1 METNIIVK
9 KCYNLNVQNK
19 RKRGGEMLQK
29 IKENVAKVM
38 IDKDKEIELMIIA
51 LLSDGHVLLED
62 VPGTG
67 KTTMAKCFSKSIDG
81 TFNRL
86 QFTPDTLP
94 SDIVGQEYFDVKT
107 SDFKVRKG
115 PVFNNV
121 LLIDEINRAVPRT
134 QSALLE
140 LMEEKH
146 VTLGGVTY
154 HLPKPFC
161 VIATQNPYDS
171 IGTFPLPDAQL
182 DRFLLTIRQG
192 YPSPEKEKMMLR
204 RFRLSNP
211 FDIIESVISIEEVIQ
226 LKQKVKDVIVSE
238 EVEDYLMEIVQAT
251 RQHQY
256 VDVGV
261 SPRGSLAYMR
271 AAQSRAFL
279 YGRDFSTPDD
289 VKELALPI
297 LAHRISLNVEGEVK
311 TSKEAVIHEILD
323 SISVPVETS

>member
-1 METNIIVK
+1 M
-9 KCYNLNVQNK
+9 
-19 RKRGGEMLQK
+19 KRGEEMLQH

-38 IDKDKEIELMIIA
+38 IDKEKEIELMIIA
-51 LLSDGHVLLED
+51 LLSDGHILLED

-67 KTTMAKCFSKSIDG
+67 KTTMAKCFSRSIDG

-192 YPSPEKEKMMLR
+192 YPSPEKEKMMLK
-204 RFRLSNP
+204 RFRSSNP
-211 FDIIESVISIEEVIQ
+211 LDIIESVISIEDVIQ
-226 LKQKVKDVIVSE
+226 LKQKVKEVVVSE
-238 EVEDYLMEIVQAT
+238 DVEDYLMEIVQAT

-311 TSKEAVIHEILD
+311 TSKEAVIQEIID
-323 SISVPVETS
+323 SISVPVETP

>member
-1 METNIIVK
+1 
-9 KCYNLNVQNK
+9 
-19 RKRGGEMLQK
+19 MLQH

-38 IDKDKEIELMIIA
+38 IDKEKEIELMIIA
-51 LLSDGHVLLED
+51 LLSDGHILLED

-67 KTTMAKCFSKSIDG
+67 KTTMAKCFSRSIDG

-204 RFRLSNP
+204 RFRSANP
-211 FDIIESVISIEEVIQ
+211 LATIESVISIEDVIQ
-226 LKQKVKDVIVSE
+226 LKQKVKDVVVSE

-297 LAHRISLNVEGEVK
+297 LAHRITLNVEGEVK

-323 SISVPVETS
+323 SISVPVETP

>member
-1 METNIIVK
+1 MFR
-9 KCYNLNVQNK
+9 LNK
-19 RKRGGEMLQK
+19 RGEEMLQH

-38 IDKDKEIELMIIA
+38 IDKEKEIELMIIA
-51 LLSDGHVLLED
+51 LLSDGHILLED

-67 KTTMAKCFSKSIDG
+67 KTTMAKCFSRSIDG
-81 TFNRL
+81 SFNRL

-107 SDFKVRKG
+107 SDFKIRKG

-146 VTLGGVTY
+146 VTLGGVTH

-192 YPSPEKEKMMLR
+192 YPSPAKEKMMLR
-204 RFRLSNP
+204 RFRSSNP
-211 FDIIESVISIEEVIQ
+211 LENIESVISIEDIIQ
-226 LKQKVKDVIVSE
+226 LKQKVKDVLVSE

-251 RQHQY
+251 RQHPY
-256 VDVGV
+256 VDIGV
-261 SPRGSLAYMR
+261 SPRGSLSYMR
-271 AAQSRAFL
+271 ATQSRAFL

-289 VKELALPI
+289 VKELALPL

-311 TSKEAVIHEILD
+311 TSKEAVIHEVLD
-323 SISVPVETS
+323 SISVPVETP

>member
-1 METNIIVK
+1 
-9 KCYNLNVQNK
+9 
-19 RKRGGEMLQK
+19 MLKK
-29 IKENVAKVM
+29 IKENVSKVM
-38 IDKDKEIELMIIA
+38 IDKEKEIELMIIA

-67 KTTMAKCFSKSIDG
+67 KTTMAKCFAKSIDG
-81 TFNRL
+81 SFNRL

-107 SDFKVRKG
+107 SEFKVRRG

-140 LMEEKH
+140 LMEEKS

-154 HLPKPFC
+154 HLPKPFI
-161 VIATQNPYDS
+161 VIATQNPFDS

-182 DRFLLTIRQG
+182 DRFLLTIKQG
-192 YPSPEKEKMMLR
+192 YPSPEKEKIMLK

-211 FDIIESVISIEEVIQ
+211 LESINSIIAIEDILD
-226 LKQKVKDVIVSE
+226 LKKDVKEVIVSE
-238 EVEDYLMEIVQAT
+238 DIEDYLMDIILET
-251 RQHQY
+251 RRHQY
-256 VDVGV
+256 VDIGV

-271 AAQSRAFL
+271 AIQSRAYL
-279 YGRDFSTPDD
+279 YGRSFCTPDD
-289 VKELALPI
+289 VKQLAQPL

-311 TSKEAVIHEILD
+311 TTKENVIQEILD
-323 SISVPVETS
+323 KTSAPVEAS

>member
-1 METNIIVK
+1 
-9 KCYNLNVQNK
+9 
-19 RKRGGEMLQK
+19 MLQSM
-29 IKENVAKVM
+29 KENIAKVM
-38 IDKDKEIELMIIA
+38 IDKEKEIELMLIA
-51 LLSDGHVLLED
+51 LLSDGHILLED

-81 TFNRL
+81 SFNRL

-146 VTLGGVTY
+146 VTLGGTTY

-192 YPSPEKEKMMLR
+192 YPTPEKEKMMLR
-204 RFRLSNP
+204 RFRSSNP
-211 FDIIESVISIEEVIQ
+211 LEIIEGVISIDEILQ
-226 LKQKVKDVIVSE
+226 LKQSVKDVLVSE
-238 EVEDYLMEIVQAT
+238 EIEDYMMGIVQKT
-251 RQHQY
+251 RRHQY

-271 AAQSRAFL
+271 GIQSRAFL
-279 YGRDFSTPDD
+279 YGRDFSTPED
-289 VKELALPI
+289 VKELALPL

-311 TSKEAVIHEILD
+311 TSKEAIIHEILD
-323 SISVPVETS
+323 LVPVPVETP

>member
-1 METNIIVK
+1 
-9 KCYNLNVQNK
+9 
-19 RKRGGEMLQK
+19 MLQH

-38 IDKDKEIELMIIA
+38 IDKEKEIELMIIA
-51 LLSDGHVLLED
+51 LLSDGHILLED

-67 KTTMAKCFSKSIDG
+67 KTTMAKCFSRSIDG

-204 RFRLSNP
+204 RFRSANP
-211 FDIIESVISIEEVIQ
+211 LATIESVISIEDVIQ
-226 LKQKVKDVIVSE
+226 LKQKVKDVVVSE

-323 SISVPVETS
+323 SISVPVETP

>member
-1 METNIIVK
+1 
-9 KCYNLNVQNK
+9 
-19 RKRGGEMLQK
+19 MLQH

-38 IDKDKEIELMIIA
+38 IDKEKEIELMIIA
-51 LLSDGHVLLED
+51 LLSDGHILLED

-67 KTTMAKCFSKSIDG
+67 KTTMAKCFSRSIDG

-146 VTLGGVTY
+146 VTLGGATY

-204 RFRLSNP
+204 RFRSSNP
-211 FDIIESVISIEEVIQ
+211 LDIIDSVISIEDVIQ
-226 LKQKVKDVIVSE
+226 LKQKVKDVVVSE

-279 YGRDFSTPDD
+279 YGRDFSIPDD

-311 TSKEAVIHEILD
+311 TSKEAVIYEILD
-323 SISVPVETS
+323 SISVPVEAP

>member
-1 METNIIVK
+1 
-9 KCYNLNVQNK
+9 
-19 RKRGGEMLQK
+19 MLGN
-29 IKENVAKVM
+29 IKENVSKVM
-38 IDKDKEIELMIIA
+38 IDKEKEIELMIIA

-140 LMEEKH
+140 LMEEKN
-146 VTLGGVTY
+146 VTLGGTTY
-154 HLPKPFC
+154 PLPKPFI
-161 VIATQNPYDS
+161 VIATQNPFDS

-182 DRFLLTIRQG
+182 DRFLLTIKQG
-192 YPSPEKEKMMLR
+192 YPAPDKEKQMLR
-204 RFRLSNP
+204 RFRQSNP
-211 FDIIESVISIEEVIQ
+211 IESITSVISIEEIIE
-226 LKQKVKDVIVSE
+226 LKEKVKEVTVSE
-238 EVEDYLMEIVQAT
+238 DIEDYLMDIIQGTRKHNYVEI
-251 RQHQY
+251 
-256 VDVGV
+256 GV

-271 AAQSRAFL
+271 AIQSRAYL
-279 YGRDFSTPDD
+279 YGRNFCAPDD
-289 VKELALPI
+289 VKQLAHPL
-297 LAHRISLNVEGEVK
+297 LAHRLTLNVEGEVK
-311 TSKEAVIHEILD
+311 TSKENIIEEILD
-323 SISVPVETS
+323 SVAVPVEAR

>member
-1 METNIIVK
+1 
-9 KCYNLNVQNK
+9 
-19 RKRGGEMLQK
+19 MLEH
-29 IKENVAKVM
+29 IKENISKVM
-38 IDKDKEIELMIIA
+38 IDKEKEIELMIIA

-67 KTTMAKCFSKSIDG
+67 KTTMAKCFARSIDG

-140 LMEEKH
+140 LMEEKT
-146 VTLGGVTY
+146 VTLGGVT
-154 HLPKPFC
+154 HPLPKPFC
-161 VIATQNPYDS
+161 VIATQNPFDS

-182 DRFLLTIRQG
+182 DRFLLTIKQG
-192 YPSPEKEKMMLR
+192 YPSPEKEKTMLR
-204 RFRLSNP
+204 RFRSSNP
-211 FDIIESVISIEEVIQ
+211 METIETVISNLDIIE
-226 LKQKVKDVIVSE
+226 LKEKVKGITLSE
-238 EVEDYLMEIVQAT
+238 EIEDYLMNIIQETRKHKYVEI
-251 RQHQY
+251 
-256 VDVGV
+256 GV
-261 SPRGSLAYMR
+261 SPRGSIAYMR
-271 AAQSRAFL
+271 AIQSRAFL
-279 YGRDFSTPDD
+279 YGRDFCTPED
-289 VKELALPI
+289 VKELALPL

-311 TSKEAVIHEILD
+311 TSKETIIEEILH
-323 SISVPVETS
+323 STSVPVETV

>member
-1 METNIIVK
+1 
-9 KCYNLNVQNK
+9 
-19 RKRGGEMLQK
+19 MLQH

-38 IDKDKEIELMIIA
+38 IDKEKEIELMIIA
-51 LLSDGHVLLED
+51 LLSDGHILLED

-67 KTTMAKCFSKSIDG
+67 KTTMAKCFSRSIDG

-204 RFRLSNP
+204 RFRSANP
-211 FDIIESVISIEEVIQ
+211 LATIESVISIEDVIQ
-226 LKQKVKDVIVSE
+226 LKQKVKDVVVSE

-311 TSKEAVIHEILD
+311 SSKEAVIHEILD
-323 SISVPVETS
+323 SISVPVETP

>member
-1 METNIIVK
+1 
-9 KCYNLNVQNK
+9 
-19 RKRGGEMLQK
+19 MLKK
-29 IKENVAKVM
+29 IKDNVSKVM
-38 IDKDKEIELMIIA
+38 IDKEEEIELMIIA
-51 LLSDGHVLLED
+51 LLSDGHILLED

-81 TFNRL
+81 TFSRL

-140 LMEEKH
+140 LMEEKN

-154 HLPKPFC
+154 PLPKPFI
-161 VIATQNPYDS
+161 VIATQNPFDS

-182 DRFLLTIRQG
+182 DRFILTIKQG
-192 YPSPEKEKMMLR
+192 YPSPEKEKLMLR

-211 FDIIESVISIEEVIQ
+211 LEKIQSVISTQDIIA
-226 LKQKVKDVIVSE
+226 LKEKIKAVRISE
-238 EVEDYLMEIVQAT
+238 DVEDYLMDIVQET
-251 RQHQY
+251 RQHRY
-256 VDVGV
+256 VDIGV
-261 SPRGSLAYMR
+261 SPRGSLAFMK
-271 AAQSRAFL
+271 ASQSRAFL
-279 YGRDFSTPDD
+279 YGRDFCTPDD
-289 VKELALPI
+289 IKKLAKPI

-311 TSKEAVIHEILD
+311 TTKENIISEIID
-323 SISVPVETS
+323 KTSIPVETA

>member
-1 METNIIVK
+1 V
-9 KCYNLNVQNK
+9 
-19 RKRGGEMLQK
+19 LQK
-29 IKENVAKVM
+29 IKENVSKVM
-38 IDKDKEIELMIIA
+38 IDKEKEIELMIIA

-161 VIATQNPYDS
+161 VIATQNPFDS

-182 DRFLLTIRQG
+182 DRFLLTIKQG
-192 YPSPEKEKMMLR
+192 YPSPEKEKTMLR
-204 RFRLSNP
+204 RFRSSNP
-211 FDIIESVISIEEVIQ
+211 LETIESVISTEDIIL
-226 LKQKVKDVIVSE
+226 LKQKVKEVIVLE
-238 EVEDYLMEIVQAT
+238 DIEDYLMEIVQKT
-251 RQHQY
+251 RQHNY
-256 VDVGV
+256 VEVGV

-271 AAQSRAFL
+271 AIQSRAFL
-279 YGRDFSTPDD
+279 YGRDFCTPED
-289 VKELALPI
+289 VKTLAMPL

-311 TSKEAVIHEILD
+311 TSKETIIEEILD
-323 SISVPVETS
+323 NTSVPVETA

>member
-1 METNIIVK
+1 
-9 KCYNLNVQNK
+9 
-19 RKRGGEMLQK
+19 MLQH

-38 IDKDKEIELMIIA
+38 IDKEKEIELMIIA
-51 LLSDGHVLLED
+51 LLSDGHILLED

-67 KTTMAKCFSKSIDG
+67 KTTMAKCFSRSIDG

-86 QFTPDTLP
+86 QFNPDTLP

-204 RFRLSNP
+204 RFRSANP
-211 FDIIESVISIEEVIQ
+211 LATIESVISIEDVIQ
-226 LKQKVKDVIVSE
+226 LKQKVKDVVVSE

-323 SISVPVETS
+323 SISVPVETP

>member
-1 METNIIVK
+1 
-9 KCYNLNVQNK
+9 
-19 RKRGGEMLQK
+19 MLKK
-29 IKENVAKVM
+29 IKENVSKVM
-38 IDKDKEIELMIIA
+38 IDKEKEIELMIIA

-67 KTTMAKCFSKSIDG
+67 KTTMAKCFAKSIDG
-81 TFNRL
+81 SFNRL

-107 SDFKVRKG
+107 SEFKVRRG

-140 LMEEKH
+140 LMEEKS

-154 HLPKPFC
+154 HLPKPFI
-161 VIATQNPYDS
+161 VIATQNPFDS

-182 DRFLLTIRQG
+182 DRFLLTIKQG
-192 YPSPEKEKMMLR
+192 YPSPEKEKIMLK

-211 FDIIESVISIEEVIQ
+211 LESINSIIAIEDILD
-226 LKQKVKDVIVSE
+226 LKKDVKEVVVSE
-238 EVEDYLMEIVQAT
+238 DIEDYLMDIILET
-251 RQHQY
+251 RRHQY
-256 VDVGV
+256 VDIGV

-271 AAQSRAFL
+271 AIQSRAYL
-279 YGRDFSTPDD
+279 YGRSFCTPDD
-289 VKELALPI
+289 VKQLAQPL

-311 TSKEAVIHEILD
+311 TTKENVIQEILD
-323 SISVPVETS
+323 KTSAPVEAS

>member
-1 METNIIVK
+1 
-9 KCYNLNVQNK
+9 
-19 RKRGGEMLQK
+19 MLQK

-161 VIATQNPYDS
+161 VIATQNPFDS

-204 RFRLSNP
+204 RFRSSNP
-211 FDIIESVISIEEVIQ
+211 LEIIESVISTEDIIQ
-226 LKQKVKDVIVSE
+226 LKQNVKDVIVSE
-238 EVEDYLMEIVQAT
+238 EIEDYLMDIVQKT

-256 VDVGV
+256 VDIGV

-271 AAQSRAFL
+271 AIQSRAFL
-279 YGRDFSTPDD
+279 YGRDFSTPED
-289 VKELALPI
+289 VKELALPV
-297 LAHRISLNVEGEVK
+297 LAHRISLNVEGVVK
-311 TSKEAVIHEILD
+311 TSKEAIIHEILD
-323 SISVPVETS
+323 STSVPVETP